1 MYLFYKIN
9 EKKNLR
15 CNQPFPLF
23 LSQEILNQTS
33 LWKTMMPVSKQKQQT
48 FGVMKISGSQVLT
61 FKNMH
66 SVLSPN
72 DSPLTGFSG
81 A

>member
-1 MYLFYKIN
+1 
-9 EKKNLR
+9 
-15 CNQPFPLF
+15 
-23 LSQEILNQTS
+23 
-33 LWKTMMPVSKQKQQT
+33 MMPVSKQKQQT
-48 FGVMKISGSQVLT
+48 FGVMKMSGSQVLT